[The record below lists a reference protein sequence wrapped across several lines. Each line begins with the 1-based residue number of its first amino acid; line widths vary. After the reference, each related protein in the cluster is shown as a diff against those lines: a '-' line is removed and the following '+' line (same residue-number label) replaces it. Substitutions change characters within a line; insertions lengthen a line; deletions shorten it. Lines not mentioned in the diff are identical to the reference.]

1 MGSGAAFGFG
11 VGVGFGVAL
20 GSRVAVGFGVGCSVR
35 VGVGTGVG
43 CWVGG
48 RVATGT
54 DADPSEGAVASLLQ
68 AANNRR
74 PDRVRQATATR
85 RLTDKLGSYYFV
97 FTQKIKHVGRLD
109 LLEEAQ
115 FSVVTAVEYFSDVA
129 PGKKERPQKFF

>member
-1 MGSGAAFGFG
+1 MGSGVAVGSGAAVGFG

-43 CWVGG
+43 CWVGS

-97 FTQKIKHVGRLD
+97 IYPKNQTCGSTGFT
-109 LLEEAQ
+109 
-115 FSVVTAVEYFSDVA
+115 
-129 PGKKERPQKFF
+129 